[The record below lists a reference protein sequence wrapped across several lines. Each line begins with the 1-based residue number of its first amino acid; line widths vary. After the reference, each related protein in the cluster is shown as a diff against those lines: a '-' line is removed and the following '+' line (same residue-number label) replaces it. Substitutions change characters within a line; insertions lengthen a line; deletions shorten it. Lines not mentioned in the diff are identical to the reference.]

1 MGDRSLK
8 LPNRRI
14 ARRYDLSIPIVVHAS
29 IEKEQISGTGNTRD
43 ISTGGVYFTIDNHL
57 SVGAELNLRMT
68 LPTEVTGENE
78 VFIRA
83 TGKVIRVDKHSG
95 NENEKL
101 GIAAIFEMREI
112 ARN

>member
-1 MGDRSLK
+1 
-8 LPNRRI
+8 
-14 ARRYDLSIPIVVHAS
+14 
-29 IEKEQISGTGNTRD
+29 
-43 ISTGGVYFTIDNHL
+43 
-57 SVGAELNLRMT
+57 MT